1 LRRSIALAI
10 VWPFKASGDRRTV
23 VTTDDVLAPGSTGPS
38 ESGEDQS
45 SPRRRVLLLV
55 LRYGAAGTAAT
66 FLASIAVNLIS
77 ICFVRHPFVGYS
89 DNILQDAKA
98 VATGH
103 VQYGN
108 PATQYVGFPYTPL
121 YTWVVAGLLK
131 AYWWEGWGPVVS
143 MLAALATLAA
153 LVRLAWTSSRRWQSR
168 LLTASFIVAL
178 SLGGL
183 AALPTFGLPGGLF
196 GYPNFG
202 QPVSGVFDAR
212 PDQLAWCLLIV
223 AATIVF
229 RALLAPNALSV
240 RQMVVT
246 GLLLA
251 GSVLTKQTTLVPCLL
266 VAVLAMVVP
275 RVVDSD
281 GGGTWTS
288 WLRAAVPLL
297 TFVVVPAVVGLVL
310 QLTSHGYAYDLL
322 VNLPLR
328 YARTIPLGTEVGTSL
343 RLLAVPLI
351 ALLVLVVCVRRS
363 SRDQRARYQRR
374 HVVAAVAAVVLAI
387 SPLPTS
393 ILAESKLG
401 GAPNHLAGPVWTI
414 TLGCGVLLLL
424 LRPSL
429 RHLVAGA
436 VACGILLVS
445 IAPFSSALSGR
456 VGVPDLHQELA
467 WHRMDPYL
475 IAAVDRGQ
483 AVLDEGYPSLS
494 VSPKATAFPAGDM
507 NDVLAGGY
515 TPRWLI
521 GNVLAGRYALVHQ
534 FSEWDPRYD
543 SDAGRYDG
551 SVLWKLN
558 LLLKMGYKPIKE
570 PYSRTVFYQ
579 PTPRLV
585 RLGWFAGCFG
595 PYQAQG
601 AGVRI
606 RLRGTGGLVCID
618 AGRLRLRKA
627 PDPTTNFVLT
637 LKKGGGVAIV
647 HAAED
652 PQTLR
657 VTPLS
662 ANDRAAAP
670 SSAVGSRGSAVAECL
685 VRGRRDS
692 ILRLKAVGGIR
703 NARCRSDQNGAVL
716 EVPLSGG
723 ASSAHVL
730 LRLGVADAPAIT
742 AATTAGRPVPFKLLD
757 LTPSDINGL

>member
-1 LRRSIALAI
+1 VFGERRN
-10 VWPFKASGDRRTV
+10 
-23 VTTDDVLAPGSTGPS
+23 VTTDEGCVPEITDEPEFRDTN
-38 ESGEDQS
+38 SG
-45 SPRRRVLLLV
+45 RGRLHLV
-55 LRYGAAGTAAT
+55 LRYGATATAAI
-66 FLASIAVNLIS
+66 FLASIVINLVS

-103 VQYGN
+103 LQYGN
-108 PATQYVGFPYTPL
+108 PATQFVGFPYTPL
-121 YTWVVAGLLK
+121 FTWIVAGLLK

-153 LVRLAWTSSRRWQSR
+153 LVRMVWTSSRRWESR
-168 LLTASFIVAL
+168 LVTASFVVAL

-212 PDQLAWCLLIV
+212 PDQLAWCLLVV
-223 AATIVF
+223 AGTIVF
-229 RALLAPNALSV
+229 RALLVPSTLSG

-246 GLLLA
+246 GLLLS
-251 GSVLTKQTTLVPCLL
+251 GSVLTKQTTLVPSLL
-266 VAVLAMVVP
+266 VAALAV
-275 RVVDSD
+275 
-281 GGGTWTS
+281 
-288 WLRAAVPLL
+288 AVPKLVEPDRAWTFRRLFTAAGVPL
-297 TFVVVPAVVGLVL
+297 TFVVVSAVVGIVL

-328 YARTIPLGTEVGTSL
+328 YAKTIPLATEVGTSL

-351 ALLVLVVCVRRS
+351 ALAVLVVCVRRS
-363 SRDQRARYQRR
+363 FRDHRARYQRR
-374 HVVAAVAAVVLAI
+374 HVVAAVAAVVLAL
-387 SPLPTS
+387 SPIPTS
-393 ILAESKLG
+393 ILAELKLG

-424 LRPSL
+424 LRPSV
-429 RHLVAGA
+429 RQLVAGA

-445 IAPFSSALSGR
+445 IDPLSYALRSR

-467 WHRMDPYL
+467 WPRMDPFL
-475 IAAVDRGQ
+475 TGAVDRGQ

-494 VSPKATAFPAGDM
+494 VSPKAPAYPAGDV
-507 NDVLAGGY
+507 NDLLAGGY

-521 GNVLAGRYALVHQ
+521 DNVLTGRYALVHQ

-570 PYSRTVFYQ
+570 RYSGTVFYR
-579 PTPRLV
+579 PTARLT

-601 AGVRI
+601 AGVQI

-618 AGRLRLRKA
+618 AGGLRLHKA
-627 PDPTTNFVLT
+627 PDPTTNFVMT
-637 LKKGGGVAIV
+637 LETGRGVAIV
-647 HAAED
+647 HVAAD
-652 PQTLR
+652 PQALR
-657 VTPLS
+657 VTPLNAS
-662 ANDRAAAP
+662 DHASAP
-670 SSAVGSRGSAVAECL
+670 SSAFGSPGSAVTKCL
-685 VRGRRDS
+685 VRGRAGS
-692 ILRLKAVGGIR
+692 ALRLEAVDGIQ
-703 NARCRSDQNGAVL
+703 NVRCRSDQVGPVL
-716 EVPLSGG
+716 QVPVSGG
-723 ASSAHVL
+723 SSTAHVL
-730 LRLGVADAPAIT
+730 LGLGVADAPTIV
-742 AATTAGRPVPFKLLD
+742 AATTADRPVSFKLLN
-757 LTPSDINGL
+757 LTPGDINDL